1 MVRRKLCSAASE
13 FLVLPGVLQAAEKKR
28 KAAAAMR
35 ETDAQ
40 ARGQAIERA
49 ADDQRHE
56 RELRFRGHAYGPRH
70 HVFGHALR
78 GHHVPGMNEDSGAL
92 VGAMVKKRDDSRIV
106 EIFVAHVI
114 ADLHTEMAGA
124 HAAGEFGA

>member
-1 MVRRKLCSAASE
+1 MKSVEIVVRGKLCGAASK
-13 FLVLPGVLQAAEKKR
+13 FLVLPGVLQAAKKKG

-40 ARGQAIERA
+40 ARRQAIERA

-56 RELRFRGHAYGPRH
+56 RELRFRGHAYGPGH
-70 HVFGHALR
+70 HVLGHALR

-92 VGAMVKKRDDSRIV
+92 VGAMVEKRDDSRIV
-106 EIFVAHVI
+106 Q
-114 ADLHTEMAGA
+114 
-124 HAAGEFGA
+124 